1 MAYFF
6 RYSSLAALTAA
17 VFAPVYYIFGD
28 GTAWYMNKGVL
39 LSVSIMSL
47 LLLYRH
53 AENIGRL
60 VKGTESRLGKKSK
73 P

>member
-1 MAYFF
+1 V
-6 RYSSLAALTAA
+6 L
-17 VFAPVYYIFGD
+17 APVYYVFGD
-28 GTAWYMNKGVL
+28 GSVWYLNKGVL

-47 LLLYRH
+47 LLIYRH

-60 VKGTESRLGKKSK
+60 IKGTESRLGKKSQ